1 MSEVQ
6 AAPRRR
12 INLGF
17 DRFSGVYVWA
27 ALIVVFSLWI
37 PSLFFQLDNA
47 KTVLAFQAISAI
59 VALGLIVPVASGAF
73 DLTIA
78 GTMTVSGCFTGWALL
93 HHKGVVFAVG
103 GAFVIAVLIGLF
115 NALVVV
121 KFKVDSFIGTLGV
134 GSI

>member
-78 GTMTVSGCFTGWALL
+78 GTMTVSGCFTRAWCSRLAAPSSSPSSSAYSTPL
-93 HHKGVVFAVG
+93 
-103 GAFVIAVLIGLF
+103 
-115 NALVVV
+115 
-121 KFKVDSFIGTLGV
+121 S
-134 GSI
+134 S